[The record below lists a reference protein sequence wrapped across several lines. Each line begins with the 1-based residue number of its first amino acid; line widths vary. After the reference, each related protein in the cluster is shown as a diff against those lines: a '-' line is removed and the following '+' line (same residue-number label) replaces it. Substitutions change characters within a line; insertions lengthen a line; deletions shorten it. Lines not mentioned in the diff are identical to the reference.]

1 MKYLNEIINVLGM
14 KTIIIISVSIL
25 VLILVILTYRLLKL
39 KHYRN
44 EIVDLENKM
53 NAIKSLPIQYRLGRV
68 KGIAKNMP
76 DVYKRQVL

>member
-39 KHYRN
+39 KHF
-44 EIVDLENKM
+44 VM
-53 NAIKSLPIQYRLGRV
+53 KSLI
-68 KGIAKNMP
+68 
-76 DVYKRQVL
+76 

>member
-44 EIVDLENKM
+44 EIVDLENQM
-53 NAIKSLPIQYRLGRV
+53 NAIKSLPIKYRLGMV

-76 DVYKRQVL
+76 